1 MNLLYFGSLT
11 CIVFVVFFNVCVLQ
25 FGVSSNVDLSCGLT
39 DSIEVQALRDAARVL
54 GKPDWNCT
62 NDPCETSSTCWFSD
76 DKTKLPYVNQVTCLC
91 QDGKNHINNI
101 SFKGQDLSGV
111 LPTSLS
117 KLPFLQLIDL
127 SRNLLSGSI
136 PKEWASL
143 KNLKYLSVMANNLSG
158 PIPVYLG
165 SITSLTYISLESNR
179 FSGAVPAELGQLVNL
194 QNLTLSDNNLTGQLP
209 EELNNLTN
217 LVELKLSSNNFNGR
231 LPDYFGSW
239 LMLRKLD
246 MQGSGF
252 EGPVPPSISLLR
264 NALELRI
271 SDLTGNGSKF
281 PSLQNMTNLKR
292 LVLRNCN
299 ISGSIPDYIAKNLPL
314 DSLDLSFNSLDG
326 TISSDSDSFQKIK
339 NMYLMHNML
348 TGEVPDWITINS
360 GRRFSNI
367 DLSYNLLNEIK
378 SSCDDFDNINL
389 FRSFKGE
396 SNLESTLCLRK
407 DSNSCSKDLLNSL
420 HINCGG
426 ERTRVGK
433 TTYEQD
439 NRAGGA
445 AKFVRA
451 GVWGFCSSGD
461 YLNVKDISNYIVTDS
476 TPGLQ
481 DSKLFQQAR
490 ISATSLTYYGLCLA
504 RGKYTVTLQFSEI
517 VFASNKSFSS
527 LGNRK
532 FDIYIQETLVYRN
545 FDILSNN
552 EMHQPAKMVFP
563 NIHVNNSIEIRLYY
577 AGKGSTAIPARKSGA
592 YGPLISA
599 ISVESEF
606 KPPLSGRTIIWIT
619 VVSVALLIL
628 FIISILGVFWW
639 RNRRKATTSREEELL
654 GLDLQT
660 GIFTYRQLKA
670 ATNNFDANSKIGEG
684 GFGSVYLG
692 TLLDGTNIAVKKLS
706 SKSSQG
712 NREFINE
719 IGMISGL
726 HHPNLVRL
734 YGCCAEGNQLFVI
747 YEYMENNN
755 LARALFDDGELIL
768 NWATRQK
775 ISIDV
780 AKGLTFLHEESTFK
794 IVHRDIKATNIL
806 LDKNLNAKISD
817 FGLAKLDEEDHTHIS
832 TRIAGT
838 VGYMAPEYALWGY
851 LTYKADVYS
860 FGVVLLEIV
869 AGRSNTKFRPEENH
883 FCLLDKAFVL
893 QQKGDLTEL
902 VDARLGMEYNEEEAV
917 RMLKV
922 ALMCTNAS
930 PELRPTMSVAL
941 SMLEGTTIVPVH
953 DSTLDRNMQTK
964 WLYHVSRSHNEV
976 MSEKDTQSL
985 IISGG
990 APGYASSS
998 RSNDNDL
1005 YPINFYSDPKALGHS

>member
-1 MNLLYFGSLT
+1 MSLLNFASMT
-11 CIVFVVFFNVCVLQ
+11 CILVFLNNVWVLQ
-25 FGVSSNVDLSCGLT
+25 FGVSSNVDSRSSCGLT
-39 DSIEVQALRDAARVL
+39 DSIEVEALRDAARVL

-62 NDPCETSSTCWFSD
+62 DDPCETRPTCWVSD
-76 DKTKLPYVNQVTCLC
+76 DLTRLFYVNQVNCSC
-91 QDGKNHINNI
+91 QDGINHVNNI

-136 PKEWASL
+136 PQEWASL
-143 KNLKYLSVMANNLSG
+143 KNLKYLSVMTNNLSG
-158 PIPVYLG
+158 PIPAYLG
-165 SITSLTYISLESNR
+165 NITSLTYISFASNR
-179 FSGAVPAELGQLVNL
+179 FSGTVPTELGDLLSL
-194 QNLTLSDNNLTGQLP
+194 QTLILSDNNLTGQLP
-209 EELNNLTN
+209 EELKNLNN
-217 LVELKLSSNNFNGR
+217 LVELEI
-231 LPDYFGSW
+231 
-239 LMLRKLD
+239 
-246 MQGSGF
+246 QGSGF
-252 EGPVPPSISLLR
+252 DGPVPASISVLH
-264 NALELRI
+264 NATELRI
-271 SDLTGNGSKF
+271 SDLNGYDSKF
-281 PSLQNMTNLKR
+281 PLLQNLTNLQK

-299 ISGSIPDYIAKNLPL
+299 ISGSIPDYIAKSLPL
-314 DSLDLSFNSLDG
+314 ESLDLSFNSLNG
-326 TISSDSDSFQKIK
+326 TISSDSDSFRHIK
-339 NMYLMHNML
+339 NLYLMHNML
-348 TGEVPDWITINS
+348 TGEVPDWSTMS
-360 GRRFSNI
+360 TRRRFRPFSNI
-367 DLSYNLLNEIK
+367 DLSYNRLNENK
-378 SSCDDFDNINL
+378 SCGEIGDGFGNINL
-389 FRSFKGE
+389 FRSLKGD
-396 SNLESTLCLRK
+396 SILESTPCIR
-407 DSNSCSKDLLNSL
+407 DYNPCSKVLYSL

-426 ERTRVGK
+426 ERIRVGK
-433 TTYEQD
+433 ITYEQD
-439 NRAGGA
+439 VAAGGA
-445 AKFVRA
+445 AIFFHT

-461 YLNVKDISNYIVTDS
+461 YWNVNNISNYIVKDS
-476 TPGLQ
+476 TPRLQ
-481 DSKLFQQAR
+481 DSELFQQAR

-504 RGKYTVTLQFSEI
+504 RGRYKVTLQFSEI

-532 FDIYIQETLVYRN
+532 FDIYIQETLVCRD
-545 FDILSNN
+545 FDILSNGT
-552 EMHQPAKMVFP
+552 HQPAKMVFP
-563 NIHVNNSIEIRLYY
+563 NIHVDNSIEIRLYY
-577 AGKGSTAIPARKSGA
+577 AGKGSTAILSREIGA

-606 KPPLSGRTIIWIT
+606 KPPLSRQTIIWIS
-619 VVSVALLIL
+619 VGSVALLLL
-628 FIISILGVFWW
+628 FIMSVLGVFWW
-639 RNRRKATTSREEELL
+639 RSRREVTASREEDLL

-670 ATNNFDANSKIGEG
+670 ATNNFDANFKIGEG
-684 GFGSVYLG
+684 GFGSVYSG
-692 TLLDGTNIAVKKLS
+692 ALLDGTNIAVKKLS
-706 SKSSQG
+706 PKSSQG

-726 HHPNLVRL
+726 QHPNLVRL
-734 YGCCAEGNQLFVI
+734 FGCCVEGNQLFVI

-755 LARALFDDGELIL
+755 LARALFHDGQLIL

-780 AKGLTFLHEESTFK
+780 ARGLTFLHEESTFK

-902 VDARLGMEYNEEEAV
+902 VDPRLGMEYNEEEAL

-922 ALMCTNAS
+922 ALLCTNSS

-941 SMLEGTTIVPVH
+941 SMLEGTTIVPVYET
-953 DSTLDRNMQTK
+953 TLDQNMQTK
-964 WLYHVSRSHNEV
+964 WLYPVSRSHNEK
-976 MSEKDTQSL
+976 MPEKDTQSL
-985 IISGG
+985 IMSGG
-990 APGYASSS
+990 TSGYASSS
-998 RSNDNDL
+998 RSE
-1005 YPINFYSDPKALGHS
+1005 F

>member
-1 MNLLYFGSLT
+1 MFGWTKIREGLHYNPYFPGGAIVMPKMLSDGAVEYEDGTPATESQMVKDVVTFLT
-11 CIVFVVFFNVCVLQ
+11 WAAEPEMEERKLP
-25 FGVSSNVDLSCGLT
+25 VSSFHISPRVAPNIELGIAVVALSYIQIP
-39 DSIEVQALRDAARVL
+39 SIQEWSQNSVLRPLPTANEYFDRRTRAHKLRVQALREAAKVL

-62 NDPCETSSTCWFSD
+62 DDPCDKRRTCWFSD
-76 DKTKLPYVNQVTCLC
+76 DKTRA
-91 QDGKNHINNI
+91 
-101 SFKGQDLSGV
+101 FKGQDLSGV
-111 LPTSLS
+111 LPGSLS

-136 PKEWASL
+136 PEEWASL
-143 KNLKYLSVMANNLSG
+143 QNLSYLSVMANDLSG

-165 SITSLTYISLESNR
+165 SITSLTYISIESNR
-179 FSGAVPAELGQLVNL
+179 FYGTVPAELGDLVNL
-194 QNLTLSDNNLTGQLP
+194 KNFFVPFTFNSFFSR
-209 EELNNLTN
+209 
-217 LVELKLSSNNFNGR
+217 LSSNNFKGH

-239 LMLRKLD
+239 LKLLKLEI
-246 MQGSGF
+246 QGSGF
-252 EGPVPPSISLLR
+252 EGPVPPSISLLH
-264 NALELRI
+264 NAIELRI
-271 SDLTGNGSKF
+271 SDLTGYRSEF
-281 PSLQNMTNLKR
+281 PSLQNLTKLKR
-292 LVLRNCN
+292 LALRNCN

-314 DSLDLSFNSLDG
+314 DSL
-326 TISSDSDSFQKIK
+326 
-339 NMYLMHNML
+339 
-348 TGEVPDWITINS
+348 
-360 GRRFSNI
+360 
-367 DLSYNLLNEIK
+367 
-378 SSCDDFDNINL
+378 NL

-396 SNLESTLCLRK
+396 PNLESTLCIRQ
-407 DSNSCSKDLLNSL
+407 DSNPCTKVLYSL

-426 ERTRVGK
+426 KRTRVGK
-433 TTYEQD
+433 TTYEED
-439 NRAGGA
+439 DALGGA

-461 YLNVKDISNYIVTDS
+461 YVNVKDKSDYIARGSATGLHDS
-476 TPGLQ
+476 E
-481 DSKLFQQAR
+481 LFLQAR

-504 RGKYTVTLQFSEI
+504 RGSYRVTLQFSEI

-532 FDIYIQETLVYRN
+532 FDIYIQEILVYRD
-545 FDILSNN
+545 FDILSNGI
-552 EMHQPAKMVFP
+552 HQPAKKVFR
-563 NIHVNNSIEIRLYY
+563 NIYVNNSIEIRLYY
-577 AGKGSTAIPARKSGA
+577 AGKGSTAIPTRESGA

-599 ISVESEF
+599 ISVESASWVFSGGRVVEWLPF
-606 KPPLSGRTIIWIT
+606 QGKKMILGEIGNLRRSRSNNVLHQQLNRSNIVLITDVKGRT
-619 VVSVALLIL
+619 LY
-628 FIISILGVFWW
+628 
-639 RNRRKATTSREEELL
+639 KLL

-692 TLLDGTNIAVKKLS
+692 TLLDGTSIAVKKLS

-734 YGCCAEGNQLFVI
+734 YGCCADGNQLFVI

-755 LARALFDDGELIL
+755 LGRALFDDGQLIL
-768 NWATRQK
+768 NWPTRQK
-775 ISIDV
+775 ISIDI
-780 AKGLTFLHEESTFK
+780 ARGLTFLHEESTFK

-817 FGLAKLDEEDHTHIS
+817 FGLAKLDEDNHTHIS
-832 TRIAGT
+832 TRVAGT

-902 VDARLGMEYNEEEAV
+902 VDPRLEMEYNEEEAL
-917 RMLKV
+917 RMLKL
-922 ALMCTNAS
+922 ALLCTNAS

-941 SMLEGTTIVPVH
+941 SMLEGTINVPVH
-953 DSTLDRNMQTK
+953 ESTLDPSMQTK

-976 MSEKDTQSL
+976 MPEKDTQSL

-998 RSNDNDL
+998 RSEFL
-1005 YPINFYSDPKALGHS
+1005 